1 MTSERLEELN
11 EQWNKINNVCS
22 IINLFRNIEGG
33 GNIATSTNRAYVPM
47 EVIEKI
53 LATLWQYSN
62 QLDNE
67 FRDM

>member
-22 IINLFRNIEGG
+22 IITLFRNIESG
-33 GNIATSTNRAYVPM
+33 GNIATSTNRAYVPT
-47 EVIEKI
+47 EVVEKI

-67 FRDM
+67 FREM